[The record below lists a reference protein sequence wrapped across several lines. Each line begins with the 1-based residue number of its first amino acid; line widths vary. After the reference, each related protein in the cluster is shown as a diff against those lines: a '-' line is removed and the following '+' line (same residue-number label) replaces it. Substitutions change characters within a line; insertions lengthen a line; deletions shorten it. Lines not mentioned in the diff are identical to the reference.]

1 MTKRIAILQNG
12 LIRGGTERF
21 VINLC
26 RGLLEQQSKYEIT
39 VVNPSLIAEQQVL
52 EPEVLAT
59 GARIEHTTTIVGIG
73 GRLKHLWMLYKL
85 LRRGHYDVFHTN
97 LDLFNG
103 PNLLIAWLAR
113 VPIRICHAH
122 ASMQETEIRGG
133 RTIAIRVY
141 QHFMR
146 WMCWT
151 FANRHIG
158 CSDEAN
164 DFLYQ
169 GHDWR
174 KANYPTVIYNGIDLD
189 KYRRDKSS
197 NGSMQQ
203 SCGSN
208 GSMQQGCGLG
218 SSSNINSEAL
228 SFLGQL
234 SGAQALK
241 QENNFNYGTG
251 IRRFSNI
258 SDGTETLQTG
268 VRDNSTGGV
277 QIRQSLCAADS
288 ICSRISD
295 GQYSGGFRT
304 PGQQRVQELPIHC
317 QGLMWGTQEPTDE
330 SSRCRLYNGRDIH
343 SDVCRQ
349 QETLNSNSQL
359 YQKSEK
365 LRLQGESLS
374 VESKQHSCESSSLSN
389 LNSEALNPLNGLQS
403 IEPLEHSEALEL
415 AKPLNPASAFEPIY
429 ILAIGRFVTQK
440 NPYFILDIM
449 VQLQEMQA
457 NIKLLW
463 VGDGELY
470 KDIESEIYDRKIDNI
485 ALLGWRDDIPALMQ
499 RSNLLLMPSLFEGL
513 SITLIE
519 AQAAGLP
526 CLVSDTVT
534 KQAQC
539 GLIKYKSLD
548 DGAESWAQEII
559 SLLELLEP
567 SEAFEPLELSE
578 ALSLFS
584 IEYMAKQFEQVVQSY
599 SLPKR

>member
-39 VVNPSLIAEQQVL
+39 VINPSLIAEQQVL

-59 GARIEHTTTIVGIG
+59 GIRIEHTTTIVGIG

-141 QHFMR
+141 QHLMR

-169 GHDWR
+169 SHDWR
-174 KANYPTVIYNGIDLD
+174 KANYPTVIYNGIDLG
-189 KYRRDKSS
+189 KYR
-197 NGSMQQ
+197 
-203 SCGSN
+203 
-208 GSMQQGCGLG
+208 
-218 SSSNINSEAL
+218 
-228 SFLGQL
+228 
-234 SGAQALK
+234 
-241 QENNFNYGTG
+241 
-251 IRRFSNI
+251 
-258 SDGTETLQTG
+258 
-268 VRDNSTGGV
+268 
-277 QIRQSLCAADS
+277 
-288 ICSRISD
+288 
-295 GQYSGGFRT
+295 T
-304 PGQQRVQELPIHC
+304 PAH
-317 QGLMWGTQEPTDE
+317 TD
-330 SSRCRLYNGRDIH
+330 Y
-343 SDVCRQ
+343 
-349 QETLNSNSQL
+349 
-359 YQKSEK
+359 
-365 LRLQGESLS
+365 
-374 VESKQHSCESSSLSN
+374 
-389 LNSEALNPLNGLQS
+389 
-403 IEPLEHSEALEL
+403 
-415 AKPLNPASAFEPIY
+415 PIY
-429 ILAIGRFVTQK
+429 PCNTYLLAIGRFVTQK
-440 NPYFILDIM
+440 NPCFILDIM
-449 VQLQEMQA
+449 VQLQEMQP

-539 GLIKYKSLD
+539 GLIKYKSLE

-578 ALSLFS
+578 ALSHFS

>member
-141 QHFMR
+141 QHLMR

-203 SCGSN
+203 G
-208 GSMQQGCGLG
+208 
-218 SSSNINSEAL
+218 
-228 SFLGQL
+228 
-234 SGAQALK
+234 
-241 QENNFNYGTG
+241 
-251 IRRFSNI
+251 
-258 SDGTETLQTG
+258 
-268 VRDNSTGGV
+268 
-277 QIRQSLCAADS
+277 
-288 ICSRISD
+288 
-295 GQYSGGFRT
+295 
-304 PGQQRVQELPIHC
+304 
-317 QGLMWGTQEPTDE
+317 
-330 SSRCRLYNGRDIH
+330 
-343 SDVCRQ
+343 
-349 QETLNSNSQL
+349 
-359 YQKSEK
+359 
-365 LRLQGESLS
+365 
-374 VESKQHSCESSSLSN
+374 CESSSLSN

-403 IEPLEHSEALEL
+403 IEPFKHSEALEQ

-440 NPYFILDIM
+440 NPYFIMDIM
-449 VQLQEMQA
+449 EHLQEMQP

-463 VGDGELY
+463 VGGGELY

-485 ALLGWRDDIPALMQ
+485 TLLGWRDDIPALMQ
-499 RSNLLLMPSLFEGL
+499 RSKLLLMPSLFEGL

-539 GLIKYKSLD
+539 GLIKYKSLE

-578 ALSLFS
+578 ALSHFS
-584 IEYMAKQFEQVVQSY
+584 IEYMAKQFEQVIQSY